1 MNVPHPAGPEG
12 RPHKPAAEGD
22 TTRLFRSNWGL
33 YDGLAAANYMFHRE
47 IYGEV
52 ARLLGE
58 RHARGPY
65 SLIDLGCGNARFLAP
80 CLTPRPPRAYTGV
93 DLSGPALDEARR
105 MLADL
110 SGVELVE
117 SDMLARLESDPG
129 GRDVVFSGYALHHL
143 DSDRKRRFFAAA
155 FRSLTP
161 GGMMILVDVAR
172 APGEERAA
180 YIAGYL
186 RMMREEWTAIDRAQ
200 VEQAC
205 AHVAAHDFPETVAD
219 LEAVARDGGFGS
231 VRLLCRHRQHHLW
244 VMERD

>member
-1 MNVPHPAGPEG
+1 MNDPHPAGPEG

-52 ARLLGE
+52 ARLLRE

-80 CLTPRPPRAYTGV
+80 CLAPVPPRGYTGV
-93 DLSGPALDEARR
+93 DLSGAALAEAGRL
-105 MLADL
+105 LADL
-110 SGVELVE
+110 PAVELVE
-117 SDMLARLESDPG
+117 GDMLARLEADPG

-143 DSDRKRRFFAAA
+143 DPERKRRFLAAA
-155 FRSLTP
+155 FRSLAP
-161 GGMMILVDVAR
+161 GGLMILVDVAR
-172 APGEERAA
+172 APGEDRPA

-186 RMMREEWTAIDRAQ
+186 RMMREEWTAIDRLQ
-200 VEQAC
+200 VEEAC
-205 AHVAAHDFPETVAD
+205 AHVSAHDFPETVAD
-219 LEAVARDGGFGS
+219 LEAMAREGGFGR
-231 VRLLCRHRQHHLW
+231 VQLLSRHRQHHLW